1 MTQQEATLS
10 TWLEYDPTA
19 EELKDDG
26 RYAELASWV
35 DAQVAQVA
43 SPAVIAAS
51 GPALDLEAEL
61 RVLLAKHGLDE
72 KKAPNM
78 VRVALGDP
86 VEEDEDEDRE
96 EEKLEFYLVPKLAEC
111 PIASTKKRAGLYG
124 GLFEYN
130 SDCDYCTWGP
140 GMPSWPASSMASA
153 RAGKTRTTRGSTRM
167 LNFPHVVF
175 VFSCCL

>member
-51 GPALDLEAEL
+51 GPALDLEVEL

-130 SDCDYCTWGP
+130 SDCDYMGP
-140 GMPSWPASSMASA
+140 WYAKLASLVDGKRKGWEDEDDSW
-153 RAGKTRTTRGSTRM
+153 
-167 LNFPHVVF
+167 
-175 VFSCCL
+175 